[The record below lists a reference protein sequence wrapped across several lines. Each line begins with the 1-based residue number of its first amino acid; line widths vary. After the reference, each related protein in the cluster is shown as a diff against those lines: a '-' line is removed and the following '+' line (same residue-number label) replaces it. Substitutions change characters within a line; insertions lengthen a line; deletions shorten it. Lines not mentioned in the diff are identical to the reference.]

1 MKLLYSQSLFPKLFS
16 QQTYFPVIISCTQKS
31 YMPVVFREQQ
41 KDANTWRP
49 QIEDKVLEIHFSK
62 GFSVYLEL

>member
-1 MKLLYSQSLFPKLFS
+1 
-16 QQTYFPVIISCTQKS
+16 
-31 YMPVVFREQQ
+31 MPVVFREQQ

-62 GFSVYLEL
+62 DFSVYLEL